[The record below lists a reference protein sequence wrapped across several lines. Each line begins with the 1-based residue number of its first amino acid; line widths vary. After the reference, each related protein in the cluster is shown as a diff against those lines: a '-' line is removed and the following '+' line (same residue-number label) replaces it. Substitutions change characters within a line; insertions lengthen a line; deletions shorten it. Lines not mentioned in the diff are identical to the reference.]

1 MCHGLSE
8 LRSALAPMASR
19 AAMPTTLPAISR
31 TPAEASSTPIST
43 LDSTKNALS
52 PIEPMA
58 ARQVEQATATSSR
71 MGTSGRGRP
80 AGRSAAGPGPPS
92 ADGAAPMAG
101 TPSDTAKASK
111 PPSTK
116 AQLQPMVRP
125 TAGTASPPSSD
136 AVGMPDFWT
145 PRARPWRRLDT
156 PRAT

>member
-1 MCHGLSE
+1 
-8 LRSALAPMASR
+8 
-19 AAMPTTLPAISR
+19 
-31 TPAEASSTPIST
+31 
-43 LDSTKNALS
+43 
-52 PIEPMA
+52 MA

-71 MGTSGRGRP
+71 MGTSARGRP
-80 AGRSAAGPGPPS
+80 AARSAAGPGPPP
-92 ADGAAPMAG
+92 ADGAAPTAG

-125 TAGTASPPSSD
+125 TAGTARPPSSD
-136 AVGMPDFWT
+136 AVGMPDFWM